1 MKRLIV
7 SVVALALM
15 ATGAAFAQ
23 SGSNSDAAAGSNAGR
38 QWRIEIGTGLQPLH
52 MGFIGVSPSAELE
65 RELVRKGQFFR
76 ENDGFY
82 PSVILTGSCELSPRW
97 ELALTASMSW
107 GYLQLCQYDTFGIDP
122 EGQPRYDLRSF
133 SKLGYRNVSPVPAFT
148 VQGRYANTAYEDA
161 QAARKKEVKD
171 KYQSRHGFGAE
182 PESKERLKEN
192 KTFAEDSQIWM
203 KLRMRMPDGI
213 GSAIQLILDE
223 KGITQM
229 ELAMRMGVSR
239 TAWRKWCAEKM
250 SLRHIVAI
258 CIALDVR
265 ADIGM
270 ELVRLAGH
278 SFLNNKE
285 HNILLAMMYE
295 TKDLT
300 VARANEILRQE
311 KLAPLT
317 EGRDEEIAC

>member
-23 SGSNSDAAAGSNAGR
+23 SGSNSGAAAGSNAGR

-148 VQGRYANTAYEDA
+148 VQGRYFWSKP
-161 QAARKKEVKD
+161 AAVRV
-171 KYQSRHGFGAE
+171 YSAFGLGITPGTSFIPTPSLTLIGLRAGGRRLYGFVEATVGPFA
-182 PESKERLKEN
+182 
-192 KTFAEDSQIWM
+192 TFVDG
-203 KLRMRMPDGI
+203 GI
-213 GSAIQLILDE
+213 G
-223 KGITQM
+223 
-229 ELAMRMGVSR
+229 
-239 TAWRKWCAEKM
+239 
-250 SLRHIVAI
+250 LRI
-258 CIALDVR
+258 
-265 ADIGM
+265 
-270 ELVRLAGH
+270 
-278 SFLNNKE
+278 
-285 HNILLAMMYE
+285 
-295 TKDLT
+295 
-300 VARANEILRQE
+300 
-311 KLAPLT
+311 
-317 EGRDEEIAC
+317 